1 MVPPGLPT
9 SHTHLLPLLV
19 SLSVVAK
26 LNQLSYSFGTI
37 EVIGIHGCYH
47 EEVIT

>member
-1 MVPPGLPT
+1 MGPPGLPT
-9 SHTHLLPLLV
+9 SHTHLLLLLV
-19 SLSVVAK
+19 SFSVVTK

-37 EVIGIHGCYH
+37 EILSIHGCYY